1 MVEKKVWEEW
11 SDKDLADEAQSG
23 VRGQGAVVEAMRR
36 LREAIVKQQQSTN
49 RLTIWL
55 IVLTVVLL
63 VLSVMQVIMVFLN

>member
-1 MVEKKVWEEW
+1 MWEEW